1 MKIFKCRFNPRSG
14 RSLKATLLSV
24 LYPVLTVWLCAA
36 QNESVAISAM
46 AVPAYVRPIEADGKP
61 RPESYVFSEG
71 KFIGSPTADAGQAQV
86 KFADIIKMLAQ
97 DLAKQNY
104 FPSTD
109 VPSANILLKVYW
121 GTTTT
126 YVDPM
131 RDINM
136 ERTNEA
142 LSDYSANADESGNAD
157 PGALNAAIADQ
168 RNAGSS
174 ALGAIARNATLLGY
188 QPTLAKEQS
197 KIFSSAEEQTM
208 NEELNEERYFIV
220 IIAYD
225 FQAMQKE
232 HKSRRLWTTR
242 LSVRS
247 PGNKFTE
254 ALPMLA
260 RAGSDVFGR
269 QIDGLV
275 RVKVPARSGSVKLH
289 ELQILGTVENVPA
302 SKPGK

>member
-1 MKIFKCRFNPRSG
+1 MFP
-14 RSLKATLLSV
+14 LLYIAV
-24 LYPVLTVWLCAA
+24 AA
-36 QNESVAISAM
+36 GLGARQNESVAISAM
-46 AVPAYVRPIEADGKP
+46 ATPTYVRPTAADGKP
-61 RPESYVFSEG
+61 QPESYVFSEG
-71 KFIGSPTADAGQAQV
+71 KFIGSPTVDVGQGRV
-86 KFADIIKMLAQ
+86 TFADITKLLAP

-104 FPSTD
+104 FPATQ
-109 VPSANILLKVYW
+109 VPTADILLMVHW

-126 YVDPM
+126 FVDPM
-131 RDINM
+131 RDIQM

-142 LSDYSANADESGNAD
+142 LSDYSANADSAGNAD

-168 RNAGSS
+168 KNASGS
-174 ALGAIARNATLLGY
+174 ALGAIARNAALLGY
-188 QPTLAKEQS
+188 QPTLAKEQG

-208 NEELNEERYFIV
+208 NEELNEERYFI
-220 IIAYD
+220 ILIAYD

-232 HKSRRLWTTR
+232 HKTRRLWTTR

-260 RAGSDVFGR
+260 RAGGDVFGR

-275 RVKVPARSGSVKLH
+275 RVKIPAQGGNVKLH
-289 ELQILGTVENVPA
+289 EMKILGTVENPPA
-302 SKPGK
+302 AKTEK